1 MEERKIYNIY
11 SKYLVEK
18 YGEKVYKV
26 PVNIY
31 STCPNRDGTV
41 ASGGCIFC
49 GDDGGSFESRP
60 KHYTI
65 EEQLDANLE
74 KISKKYKAK
83 KFIMFFQY
91 FSNTYLYF
99 EKFKENIEKVIREDV
114 VEISISTR
122 PDCINNIYLEYL
134 KEIKDKYNIEITIEL
149 GLQTANYHTLEIIN
163 RGHSLAEF
171 IDSMIRINNY
181 NLNSCCH
188 IILDLP
194 WDNMLDIVETSKII
208 SSLKVKE
215 VKFHSLYVVKNT
227 ELEKMYLEEN
237 IKLLSKDKYIERIS
251 KFLEYLDP
259 KIAVQRLIGRAPKED
274 TLIANWNNSW
284 WKIKDEIL
292 EYMVD
297 KNIYQGKK
305 YNYLNGKALKEK
317 GFILDK

>member
-1 MEERKIYNIY
+1 MEEKNIY
-11 SKYLVEK
+11 KVYSEYLVEK

-26 PVNIY
+26 PINTY
-31 STCPNRDGTV
+31 STCPNRDGVV

-65 EEQLDANLE
+65 EEQIEANLE

-91 FSNTYLYF
+91 FSNTYLDF
-99 EKFKENIEKVIREDV
+99 EKFQENIEKIIRNEV

-122 PDCINNIYLEYL
+122 PDCINSIYLDYL
-134 KEIKDKYNIEITIEL
+134 KEIKEKYNIEVTIEL
-149 GLQTANYHTLEIIN
+149 GLQTANYHTLKKIN

-171 IDSMIRINNY
+171 IDSMNRINRY
-181 NLNSCCH
+181 GLNSCCH

-194 WDNMLDIVETSKII
+194 WDNMEDIIETSKIV

-215 VKFHSLYVVKNT
+215 IKFHSLYVVKNT
-227 ELEKMYLEEN
+227 ELEKMYQEDKV
-237 IKLLSKDKYIERIS
+237 KLLNKEEYIERIAI
-251 KFLEYLDP
+251 FLEYLDP
-259 KIAVQRLIGRAPKED
+259 SIAVQRLIGRAPKED
-274 TLIANWNNSW
+274 TIVANWNTSW

-292 EYMVD
+292 EYMID
-297 KNIYQGKK
+297 NNIYQGKK
-305 YNYLNGKALKEK
+305 YDYLNGKALKK
-317 GFILDK
+317 RNYI